1 MIDEKP
7 THRTEVDEISGDEF
21 MAESDDDDTSQDLTE
36 VNIEDVS
43 TPAKSTAGLSLDRVA
58 FVVLPA
64 VALLLAAGAG
74 YLKWEYA
81 SRQDSQ
87 RAAVESVT
95 AAADTTAAILS
106 YKPDSVDKERSAAR
120 DRLTGSFL
128 ESYTTLVNDVVIPGA
143 KQKKITAV
151 AQVPAAASVSATPSH
166 AVVLVFVNQATAIGN
181 DPATNTASSVRVTL
195 DKIGDRWLVSGFD
208 PI

>member
-166 AVVLVFVNQATAIGN
+166 AVVLVFVNQATTIGN

>member
-1 MIDEKP
+1 VIDEKP
-7 THRTEVDEISGDEF
+7 TQRAEVDEISGDEF
-21 MAESDDDDTSQDLTE
+21 MAESDDDDTGQDLTE

-43 TPAKSTAGLSLDRVA
+43 TPAKSTAGLSLDRVV

-81 SRQDSQ
+81 SRQASQ
-87 RAAVESVT
+87 RAAAESVT

-106 YKPDSVDKERSAAR
+106 YKPDTVDKELSAAR

-166 AVVLVFVNQATAIGN
+166 AVVLVFVNQATTIGN

>member
-7 THRTEVDEISGDEF
+7 TQRTELDEISGDEF
-21 MAESDDDDTSQDLTE
+21 MAESDDDDTGQDLTE

-87 RAAVESVT
+87 RAAAESVT

-106 YKPDSVDKERSAAR
+106 YKPDTVDKKLSAAR

-128 ESYTTLVNDVVIPGA
+128 ESYTTLINDVVIPGA

-166 AVVLVFVNQATAIGN
+166 AVVLVFVDQATTIGN

>member
-1 MIDEKP
+1 VTDEKP
-7 THRTEVDEISGDEF
+7 TQRTELDEIGAAEF
-21 MAESDDDDTSQDLTE
+21 VVESDDDDAGQDLVE

-43 TPAKSTAGLSLDRVA
+43 TPAKSAAGLSPDRVA
-58 FVVLPA
+58 FVVLSA
-64 VALLLAAGAG
+64 AALLLAAGAG
-74 YLKWEYA
+74 YLKLQYA

-87 RAAVESVT
+87 RAAAESVT

-106 YKPDSVDKERSAAR
+106 YKPETVDKELGAAR

-195 DKIGDRWLVSGFD
+195 DKIGERWLVSGFD

>member
-1 MIDEKP
+1 VTDEEP
-7 THRTEVDEISGDEF
+7 AQRAELDEIGAAEF
-21 MAESDDDDTSQDLTE
+21 VVESDVDDTGQDLTE

-43 TPAKSTAGLSLDRVA
+43 TPAKPAAGLSLDRVA
-58 FVVLPA
+58 FVMLPA

-87 RAAVESVT
+87 RAAAESVT
-95 AAADTTAAILS
+95 AAADTAAAILS
-106 YKPDSVDKERSAAR
+106 YRPDSVDKELSAAR

-166 AVVLVFVNQATAIGN
+166 AVVLVFVNQATTIGN
-181 DPATNTASSVRVTL
+181 DPTTNTASSVRVTL

>member
-1 MIDEKP
+1 MTDEEP
-7 THRTEVDEISGDEF
+7 AQRAELDEIGAAEF
-21 MAESDDDDTSQDLTE
+21 VVESDVDDTGQDLTE

-43 TPAKSTAGLSLDRVA
+43 TPAKPAVGLSLDRVA
-58 FVVLPA
+58 FVMLPA

-87 RAAVESVT
+87 RAAAESVT
-95 AAADTTAAILS
+95 AAADTAAAILS
-106 YKPDSVDKERSAAR
+106 YRPDSVDKELSAAR

-166 AVVLVFVNQATAIGN
+166 AVVLVFVNQATTIGN
-181 DPATNTASSVRVTL
+181 DPTTNTASSVRVTL

>member
-1 MIDEKP
+1 MTDEKP
-7 THRTEVDEISGDEF
+7 TQRTELDEIGAAEF
-21 MAESDDDDTSQDLTE
+21 VVESDDDDAGQDLVE

-43 TPAKSTAGLSLDRVA
+43 TPAKSAAGLSPDRVA
-58 FVVLPA
+58 FVVLSA
-64 VALLLAAGAG
+64 AALLLAAGAG
-74 YLKWEYA
+74 YLKLQYA

-87 RAAVESVT
+87 RAAAESVT

-106 YKPDSVDKERSAAR
+106 YKPETVDKELGAAR

-195 DKIGDRWLVSGFD
+195 DKIGERWLVSGFD